1 MPTYNYECDKCQKV
15 WEEIHMM
22 KDRDLPTTLPCPK
35 CKAEGTVKKSWAGC
49 TPGLGVDHTLTPD
62 KATGGRWSE
71 LMSKIK
77 RGQPKHQ
84 QARFDKGNNAKGTR
98 WH

>member
-1 MPTYNYECDKCQKV
+1 MPTYNYECDKCKKL

-22 KDRDLPTTLPCPK
+22 KDRDLPTNLPCPK
-35 CKAEGTVKKSWAGC
+35 CKAEGTVKKSWTGC
-49 TPGLGVDHTLTPD
+49 TPALGADYTLTPD

-77 RGQPKHQ
+77 AGQPKRQ
-84 QARFDKGNNAKGTR
+84 RSRFDQSNNMHGRR
-98 WH
+98 WK